1 MDFQKEIIEASTT
14 TPVVVDFWAPWCGP
28 CRSLGP
34 ILEKLEREYAGRFKL
49 VKVNSDEN
57 QDLAAAFNVRSIPYV
72 VGFRDGKPVA
82 QFVGALPEGQV
93 RAFIEKLF
101 PSVHEL
107 NLAEAS
113 RLVGAGKVDEAEKLL
128 DTLPFNVDWEER
140 VQALRAAVGF
150 ARSGGDAGSLE
161 ARVAKSPDD
170 LEARLALA
178 RLHAASRRW
187 REAMEQLL
195 EIVRRDKGWRDG
207 EARRQML
214 HLFTLAAAEPELVS
228 EFRRKLATALY

>member
-1 MDFQKEIIEASTT
+1 
-14 TPVVVDFWAPWCGP
+14 
-28 CRSLGP
+28 L
-34 ILEKLEREYAGRFKL
+34 
-49 VKVNSDEN
+49 
-57 QDLAAAFNVRSIPYV
+57 
-72 VGFRDGKPVA
+72 
-82 QFVGALPEGQV
+82 
-93 RAFIEKLF
+93 
-101 PSVHEL
+101 
-107 NLAEAS
+107 
-113 RLVGAGKVDEAEKLL
+113 
-128 DTLPFNVDWEER
+128 
-140 VQALRAAVGF
+140 
-150 ARSGGDAGSLE
+150 
-161 ARVAKSPDD
+161 AKSPDD